1 MAHDILIRGGTIID
15 GSGAPRFRGDLALAQ
30 GRIAAVGEVDGA
42 ADHIIDAA
50 GLVVCPGFIDL
61 HTHYDAQVTW
71 DPLCTPSGD
80 HGTTTVVM
88 GNCGYA
94 VAPVRARDRDYS
106 MGMFSCVEGVSKHTL
121 ASGLP
126 WEWETQPQYLDW
138 LRRRGLGLNVAAQV
152 GHSAVRR
159 FVLGPA
165 AHERT
170 ASGDEIAEMEQLV
183 REGLGA
189 GAIGFTTSRVAHQK
203 GEQGEPIPSF
213 VAAEEEMFTLACVLR
228 DLDRGII
235 GINPRTKAQDFNQED
250 REQLVRLARASGRVV
265 TWNEFNQRSEYPDQ
279 WRSLLDF
286 MESAQRQG
294 ARIYAVM
301 RCQRLDVHFN
311 LRDTNYLNGSSGWR
325 EFMGLSHQ
333 AKLDRLGQAEIRKA
347 LSREL
352 ETLVSQ
358 SPGFFARTGV
368 AVAASARNRPLVGRL
383 LSDVAAERSTTLGD
397 LFLEL
402 LLEEQLETE
411 FAFLRVT
418 NDDDEAVATM
428 LKSPATI
435 TGISDAGA
443 HLHTFCGADYP
454 TYFLARWIREKQ
466 VLPLEQGVRSLT
478 SLPAELAGL
487 HDRGLLRVGAA
498 ADVCIFDPQTVAP
511 EPLEI
516 WHDLPGGESRHIK
529 RARGVEWVIVNGE
542 VLLHRG
548 KPTGHLPGQVL
559 AG

>member
-71 DPLCTPSGD
+71 DPLCTPSCD

-294 ARIYAVM
+294 ARVYAVM

-333 AKLDRLGQAEIRKA
+333 AKLDRLGQAETRKA

-498 ADVCIFDPQTVAP
+498 ADVCIFDPQTVA
-511 EPLEI
+511 
-516 WHDLPGGESRHIK
+516 
-529 RARGVEWVIVNGE
+529 
-542 VLLHRG
+542 
-548 KPTGHLPGQVL
+548 
-559 AG
+559 

>member
-71 DPLCTPSGD
+71 DPLCTPSCD

-294 ARIYAVM
+294 ARVYAVM

-333 AKLDRLGQAEIRKA
+333 AKLDRLGQA
-347 LSREL
+347 
-352 ETLVSQ
+352 
-358 SPGFFARTGV
+358 
-368 AVAASARNRPLVGRL
+368 
-383 LSDVAAERSTTLGD
+383 
-397 LFLEL
+397 
-402 LLEEQLETE
+402 
-411 FAFLRVT
+411 
-418 NDDDEAVATM
+418 
-428 LKSPATI
+428 
-435 TGISDAGA
+435 
-443 HLHTFCGADYP
+443 
-454 TYFLARWIREKQ
+454 
-466 VLPLEQGVRSLT
+466 
-478 SLPAELAGL
+478 
-487 HDRGLLRVGAA
+487 
-498 ADVCIFDPQTVAP
+498 
-511 EPLEI
+511 
-516 WHDLPGGESRHIK
+516 
-529 RARGVEWVIVNGE
+529 
-542 VLLHRG
+542 
-548 KPTGHLPGQVL
+548 
-559 AG
+559 